1 MNRSKARL
9 KIYIIKKFFLFKKV
23 VILVRIAA
31 FFCSTKFFLIRLI
44 YTNKDVKLP
53 KITSKKII
61 FFFPLKHRYY
71 TKNRERGPPFQFEL
85 KNSDWRRN
93 DERQSSQK
101 KKG

>member
-44 YTNKDVKLP
+44 YTNKDIKFL
-53 KITSKKII
+53 KTTFKKRIC
-61 FFFPLKHRYY
+61 FFYTKHREYSKY
-71 TKNRERGPPFQFEL
+71 KERGPPFQFEP

-93 DERQSSQK
+93 DDR
-101 KKG
+101 